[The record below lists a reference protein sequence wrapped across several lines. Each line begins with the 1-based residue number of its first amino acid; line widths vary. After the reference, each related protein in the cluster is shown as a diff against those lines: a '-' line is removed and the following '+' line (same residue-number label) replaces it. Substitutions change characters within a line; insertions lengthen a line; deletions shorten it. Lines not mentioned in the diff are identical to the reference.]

1 MKEIKYLNYWSSEK
15 LLSSEAAAVGK
26 WDLWNKTK
34 YQKKVIAGEFTSAQ
48 IAEKNHKE
56 KNGYEFTAI
65 EDDEIYCYVT
75 INPHNKHAGV
85 NFIDAAGRTYLVY
98 LFHEMKEDRT
108 LFIREIWYYH
118 FTSETND
125 NEEYRIHF
133 VFDEQGNV
141 NYRKYD
147 EKDQKF
153 QDFESNKQFD
163 ISDLY
168 EPYPEFGKY
177 EGIIRLERNFPV
189 DVIPPNTS
197 PDNTTD
203 LPNGWLPPDWKKS

>member
-1 MKEIKYLNYWSSEK
+1 
-15 LLSSEAAAVGK
+15 
-26 WDLWNKTK
+26 
-34 YQKKVIAGEFTSAQ
+34 
-48 IAEKNHKE
+48 
-56 KNGYEFTAI
+56 
-65 EDDEIYCYVT
+65 
-75 INPHNKHAGV
+75 V
-85 NFIDAAGRTYLVY
+85 NFIDGAGRIYLVY
-98 LFHEMKEDRT
+98 LFHEMNEART

-118 FTSETND
+118 FTSQMAE
-125 NEEYRIHF
+125 NEDYRIHF

-147 EKDQKF
+147 EKNKKF

-189 DVIPPNTS
+189 SVFPPNTS

-203 LPNGWLPPDWKKS
+203 LPNG